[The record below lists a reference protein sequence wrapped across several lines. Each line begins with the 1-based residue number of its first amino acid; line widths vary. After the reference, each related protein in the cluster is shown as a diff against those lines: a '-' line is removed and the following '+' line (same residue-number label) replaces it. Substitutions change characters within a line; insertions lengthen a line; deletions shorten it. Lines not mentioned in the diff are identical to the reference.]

1 MASPFDPEI
10 RERYALHHLQLHDKA
25 RFDEAFGAVT
35 ERITDYTFANTFMW
49 HETLGIYWK
58 EFEGFLCV
66 FANSTGDLTMFL
78 PPLGTGNL
86 SACLRQCFEI
96 MDDFNSRHA
105 DSSHSRI
112 EYVNDSML
120 PGLHDAGLVSAPMG
134 GDYVY
139 DMQLMIDLPGGSLKS
154 KRQLRNRFMREHAV
168 RSEPLTPEHVPLCI
182 ALLHTWQAQGDATHH
197 DTWSEQAAVLRQH
210 DTKATEVVLRNF
222 QSLGLT
228 GMVVWAD
235 EQLAGFTLGEPLS
248 DRQVSILI
256 EKTDRN
262 LDGSAQFIFSEFCRQ
277 AWYGYAECNAGDD
290 WGLPSLRWTKQS
302 YHPIRLL
309 GKHVV
314 TSVATPLIGWVPEIE
329 LPVQNPPHM
338 PVAADVTP
346 TPAAHDAVIA
356 IEAATEADL
365 PALVSL
371 EQRVFAAGD
380 AFTPKQLRY
389 LIRTSRSLIKVA
401 RVDGEVVGWAI
412 ALIRRHKR
420 TQSARLYSLAVDPA
434 YQGRGLGKRMA
445 TELLDD
451 LERLGIKRCFLEV
464 RDDNVKA
471 QQLYSHLGFA
481 DVMSLPNYYG
491 EGQHGRK
498 MLRVS
503 KQPAESVVA
512 ASLPRPV
519 GLV

>member
-1 MASPFDPEI
+1 MASPLDPEI
-10 RERYALHHLQLHDKA
+10 RERYALNPLQLHDKT
-25 RFDEAFGAVT
+25 RFDQAFASVT

-49 HETLGIYWK
+49 HDTLGIYWK
-58 EFEGFLCV
+58 EIEGFLCV

-86 SACLRQCFEI
+86 SACLKQCFEI

-105 DSSHSRI
+105 DRSHSRI
-112 EYVNDSML
+112 EYVSDSML
-120 PGLHDAGLVSAPMG
+120 PGLLEAGLVSSPMG
-134 GDYVY
+134 GDYIY
-139 DMQLMIDLPGGSLKS
+139 DMQLMIDLPGGSLKN

-168 RSEPLTPEHVPLCI
+168 RTELLRPEHVPLCI
-182 ALLHTWQAQGDATHH
+182 SLLHTWQVQGDATHH
-197 DTWSEQAAVLRQH
+197 DTWSEHAAILRKH

-222 QSLGLT
+222 ESLGLT

-235 EQLAGFTLGEPLS
+235 DRLAGFTLGEPLS

-256 EKTDRN
+256 EKTDRS

-277 AWYGYAECNAGDD
+277 VWHGYAECNAGDD

-314 TSVATPLIGWVPEIE
+314 TSVATPLIGWVPEVE
-329 LPVQNPPHM
+329 LPVQNPPHL
-338 PVAADVTP
+338 PVVDEAVPA
-346 TPAAHDAVIA
+346 PAASEDAIT
-356 IEAATEADL
+356 IEVATEADL
-365 PALVSL
+365 PGLIHL
-371 EQRVFAAGD
+371 EQRVFPAGE

-401 RVDGEVVGWAI
+401 RVNGQVVGWAI

-420 TQSARLYSLAVDPA
+420 TQSARLYSLAVDPG
-434 YQGRGLGKRMA
+434 YQGRGLGKRL
-445 TELLDD
+445 TTDLLDD
-451 LERLGIKRCFLEV
+451 LEGMGIKRCFLEV

-471 QQLYSHLGFA
+471 QQLYSHLGFT
-481 DVMSLPNYYG
+481 DVTLLPNYYG

-503 KQPAESVVA
+503 TAPVESLAA

-519 GLV
+519 GLS